1 MSVMF
6 SQITRLEFGIV
17 VAVLLVLFLCRQ
29 PPKSGN
35 ADVRRDVGP
44 MQQTPVP
51 SVDDGGQN
59 IQSTDARNP
68 QSAIMSSPV
77 LTGGRNHVTPGLDQG
92 PQLVI
97 PPSSTPT
104 APMAS
109 AASDNSKLES
119 PIPPPPQMKPLGLVD
134 ARKCPGLNYDDILC
148 GEVTVRWVWDG
159 AGFVAHK
166 VVVVR
171 EKSGVIS
178 TWSFDDRD
186 DIVTTEIPQPAR

>member
-35 ADVRRDVGP
+35 ADVRRDAGP
-44 MQQTPVP
+44 IQQELA
-51 SVDDGGQN
+51 SGAKDSSQNGQDAGAFN
-59 IQSTDARNP
+59 RQSAIRNP
-68 QSAIMSSPV
+68 QSANPEPA
-77 LTGGRNHVTPGLDQG
+77 TT
-92 PQLVI
+92 
-97 PPSSTPT
+97 T

-109 AASDNSKLES
+109 AASDNSKLEP

>member
-29 PPKSGN
+29 PPRSGN
-35 ADVRRDVGP
+35 ADVRSDAGP
-44 MQQTPVP
+44 AQPVSTTSLQGTGQDAQTA
-51 SVDDGGQN
+51 
-59 IQSTDARNP
+59 DAFNP
-68 QSAIMSSPV
+68 QSAIMSSPAA
-77 LTGGRNHVTPGLDQG
+77 TGGRN
-92 PQLVI
+92 PQSMN
-97 PPSSTPT
+97 PQAATTT

-109 AASDNSKLES
+109 AASDNGKLE
-119 PIPPPPQMKPLGLVD
+119 PPLPPPPQMKPLGLVD

-159 AGFVAHK
+159 GGFVAHK

-178 TWSFDDRD
+178 TWTLEDRD
-186 DIVTTEIPQPAR
+186 DSVAREIPQPAR